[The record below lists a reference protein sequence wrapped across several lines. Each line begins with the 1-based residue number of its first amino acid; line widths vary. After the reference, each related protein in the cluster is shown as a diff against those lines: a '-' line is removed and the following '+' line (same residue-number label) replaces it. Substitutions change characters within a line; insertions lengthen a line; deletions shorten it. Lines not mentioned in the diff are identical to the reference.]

1 MKRLLFLHITLLFC
15 SLIWAQ
21 NPATAFP
28 YSCSFEDGEDL
39 SAWTL
44 NYNTSAA
51 TDQWMIG
58 SVTHSEGQRS
68 LYISSD
74 GKNPVYGNHP
84 NVVAAYFRYK
94 FPTSTGRQT
103 YDLSFDWRGI
113 GNTNNSCLYVLALPE
128 QVLFNA
134 ANNNPLYLDR
144 IVSSTSGII
153 SQNNVVNTT
162 ACLQLGDA
170 AAPTRFLSG
179 GEQWTNVSA
188 TYGIQV
194 SSTNSQQVFA
204 IVFIWV
210 NANTDETVKESG
222 ICIDNIQIGDATL
235 KKPVNVQVESI
246 CEDSVMLVS
255 WESGLAEFEVQYRMV
270 GSSTWRRADG
280 LTDGVDGFT
289 RSNGIYCSYR
299 LQRIREGSYDIRVC
313 GKSGNITTIYTYRN
327 QYLVYCPENHCVAFL
342 DLDGPNVLCTYGYH
356 PNSTTHPGEDPYAHV
371 GRIDFGSDSE
381 ESRHTIHTDPTETDP
396 RTDDELL
403 TVPPGALASVRLGNW
418 KQTGE
423 AEAITYSFTV
433 DAQNQGIL
441 IVKYATVVEYSG
453 HDRIGEPFF
462 RLEVLDEHGE
472 LISESCGH
480 ADYAYSDAVEKGDLS
495 GWHISKSNEHIAW
508 KEWTTVGVNL
518 MPYAGQDVKVRF
530 TTSDCYQTAH
540 YGYAYFTVDCASANL
555 ETDNCGNDSKIEC
568 YAPEG
573 FAYAWYKGDPDDPG
587 NEPFWFERELSTDP
601 GRQEYTC
608 RVSFMDDPDCYFDVS
623 TVSAPRFPVPSY
635 TWEPVFEECSSKIRF
650 RNTSHVMN
658 KYDGTETH
666 TQEPT
671 NDCHWFFRTLSN
683 DSVTESYNWNP
694 VYKCPDQ
701 GDSIEVTYITYI
713 GVDNAC
719 DSSRIDTIVMPN
731 IIPGSTQFEM
741 STCPESPVYFG
752 GEWFNK
758 DTVFVGTYPNF
769 AGCDSTSTLI
779 LKVWP
784 EIKDTYRHDS
794 ICSDGSVKI
803 NGVVYNRPMDNEL
816 IMLKSVHGCDS
827 AMYFSLTVNERLKAQ
842 VDQLPYACAD
852 EEEFYILFD
861 IEAGK
866 YDSLVI
872 TFSTP
877 QLRDTVIYDPDVN
890 AIAIPYPANIT
901 PGTYTAK
908 LVFHQ
913 FCCGTH
919 TEVRTIDVRYPSSIV
934 EQKWNDVLTLL
945 APKYNGG
952 YEFNAFQWYKNNVPI
967 EGATHSYLYQNLD
980 FDADYYVVVT
990 RPDGVSMATCPI
1002 RPVYHPQQSEYPTI
1016 LKVGQRI
1023 PMYMEQ
1029 PATIWYY
1036 TISGQLY
1043 GSYSL
1048 PQGYTTL
1055 EAPTQTGV
1063 YVLKSV
1069 NAQGETKAQKII
1081 VE

>member
-15 SLIWAQ
+15 TLAWAQ
-21 NPATAFP
+21 ASGIP
-28 YSCSFEDGEDL
+28 YSCSFEEDEDL
-39 SAWTL
+39 SAWTF
-44 NYNTSAA
+44 NYKTSTAM
-51 TDQWMIG
+51 DQWMIG

-74 GKNPVYGNHP
+74 GKNPVYGNKP
-84 NVVAAYFRYK
+84 NVVVSYFRYK
-94 FPTSTGRQT
+94 FPTSTGRRT
-103 YDLSFDWRGI
+103 YDISFDWRGI

-128 QVLFNA
+128 QVLFND

-144 IVSSTSGII
+144 IVSTTSGII
-153 SQNNVVNTT
+153 SQSNVVNTT
-162 ACLQLGDA
+162 SCLQLGDA

-204 IVFIWV
+204 IVFVWV
-210 NANTDETVKESG
+210 NTNTDETVKESG

-235 KKPVNVQVESI
+235 KKPVNVQVEAI
-246 CEDSVMLVS
+246 CEDSVMMVS
-255 WESGLAEFEVQYRMV
+255 WESGLTEFEVQYRQV
-270 GSSTWRRADG
+270 GTSTWRRADG

-289 RSNGIYCSYR
+289 RTNGIYCSYG
-299 LQRIREGSYDIRVC
+299 LQRIKEGAYDVRVC
-313 GKSGNITTIYTYRN
+313 GKSGDIVTIFTYRN
-327 QYLVYCPENHCVAFL
+327 QYLVYCPENHCVNYL
-342 DLDGPNVLCTYGYH
+342 DFTNPNVECTYGYH
-356 PNSTTHPGEDPYAHV
+356 PLTSGHTSETPYSYPGW
-371 GRIDFGSDSE
+371 IDFGPDSE

-396 RTDDELL
+396 RTDDALL
-403 TVPPGALASVRLGNW
+403 TVPHGALASVRLGNW
-418 KQTGE
+418 KDGGE
-423 AEAITYSFTV
+423 AESITYNIKV
-433 DAQNQGIL
+433 DSANQGVL
-441 IVKYATVVEYSG
+441 IVKYAVVLENPNG
-453 HDRIGEPFF
+453 HKHEEEPSFL
-462 RLEVLDEHGE
+462 LEVLDEKGE
-472 LISESCGH
+472 LIDASCGR
-480 ADYAYSDAVEKGDLS
+480 AEFSYSDGIAAGWNITKDEKA
-495 GWHISKSNEHIAW
+495 AW
-508 KEWTTVGVNL
+508 KDWTTIGVNL
-518 MPYAGQDVKVRF
+518 MPYNNQVIKVRF
-530 TTSDCYQTAH
+530 TTFDCSLSGH
-540 YGYAYFTVDCASANL
+540 YGYAYFTVDCATAHL
-555 ETDNCGNDSKIEC
+555 ETENCGNDSKIEC

-573 FAYAWYKGDPDDPG
+573 FAYAWYKGSPDDPG
-587 NEPFWFERELSTDP
+587 NEPFWFDRELVTDP

-608 RVSFMDDPDCYFDVS
+608 RVSFVDDPECYFDVS
-623 TVSAPRFPVPSY
+623 TISAPRFPVPSY
-635 TWEPVFEECSSKIRF
+635 TWEPVYQECTSKIRF
-650 RNTSHVMN
+650 HNTSHVMN

-683 DSVTESYNWNP
+683 NSVTESYNWNP

-784 EIKDTYRHDS
+784 EVKDTYRHDS
-794 ICSDGSVKI
+794 ICSDGSVTI
-803 NGVVYNRPMDNEL
+803 NGVKYNQPMENFF
-816 IMLKSVHGCDS
+816 IRLKTVHDCDS
-827 AMYFSLTVNERLKAQ
+827 GLYFTLTVNERIQAEVAQ
-842 VDQLPYACAD
+842 VPDACAD
-852 EEEFYILFD
+852 DEVFYLTYD
-861 IEAGK
+861 ISAGK

-890 AIAIPYPANIT
+890 VIGIPYPADIT
-901 PGTYTAK
+901 PGHYAAK

-919 TEVRTIDVRYPSSIV
+919 TEERSIDVRYRNSIV

-952 YEFNAFQWYKNNVPI
+952 FEFTSFQWYKNDTPI
-967 EGATHSYLYQNLD
+967 EGATHSYLYQDLD

-990 RPDGVSMATCPI
+990 RKDGVSIATCPI

-1016 LKVGQRI
+1016 IKVGQRI

-1055 EAPTQTGV
+1055 ETPTQTGV

>member
-1 MKRLLFLHITLLFC
+1 MRKAILTYLFLFECALGY
-15 SLIWAQ
+15 AQ
-21 NPATAFP
+21 ATAFP
-28 YSCSFEDGEDL
+28 YSCSFEEGEDL
-39 SAWTL
+39 SVWTF
-44 NYNTSAA
+44 NYKTGSA

-58 SVTHSEGQRS
+58 GYTHSEGQRS

-74 GKNPVYGNHP
+74 GLTPVYGKKP
-84 NVVAAYFRYK
+84 NVVVSYLRYK
-94 FPTSTGRQT
+94 FPTSTTRQT

-113 GNTNNSCLYVLALPE
+113 GDTTNSCLYVLAIPE
-128 QVLFNA
+128 QTLFNSA
-134 ANNNPLYLDR
+134 SNNPYYLDR
-144 IVSSTSGII
+144 LVSETSGIL
-153 SQNNVVNTT
+153 SKNVIESN
-162 ACLQLGDA
+162 ACLQFGA
-170 AAPTRFLSG
+170 TGRRFLCGS
-179 GEQWTNVSA
+179 ELWQNVSTSTPIA
-188 TYGIQV
+188 V
-194 SSTNSQQVFA
+194 SSANSQSTFCL
-204 IVFIWV
+204 VFIWI
-210 NANTDETVKESG
+210 NTPDPASEVQQAG

-235 KKPVNVQVESI
+235 KKPANVQVESI

-289 RSNGIYCSYR
+289 RTNGIYCSYR

-403 TVPPGALASVRLGNW
+403 TVPKGALASVRLGNW

-433 DAQNQGIL
+433 DAVNQGIL
-441 IVKYATVVEYSG
+441 IVKYATVVQYSG

-495 GWHISKSNEHIAW
+495 GWHISKSNEDIAW

-540 YGYAYFTVDCASANL
+540 YGYAYFTVDCASASL

-573 FAYAWYKGDPDDPG
+573 FSYSWYRGNPDDPG

-635 TWEPVFEECSSKIRF
+635 TWEPVFEECTSKIRF

-683 DSVTESYNWNP
+683 NVVTESYNWNP
-694 VYKCPDQ
+694 VFRCPNQ
-701 GDSIEVTYITYI
+701 GDSVEVTYTTYI
-713 GVDNAC
+713 GADNVC
-719 DSSRIDTIVMPN
+719 DSTRVDTIVMPS
-731 IIPGSTQFEM
+731 ILPGHTSFTM
-741 STCPESPVYFG
+741 TTCPESPVYFG
-752 GEWFNK
+752 GQWFNT
-758 DTVFVGTYPNF
+758 DTVYVGTFPNF
-769 AGCDSTSTLI
+769 AGCDSTSTLH

-794 ICSDGSVKI
+794 ICSDGNVII
-803 NGVVYNRPMDNEL
+803 NGIRYNRPMDNEL

-827 AMYFSLTVNERLKAQ
+827 ALYMTLTVNERLKMSGANDMHMD
-842 VDQLPYACAD
+842 VCAD
-852 EEEFYILFD
+852 EEEMAITFD
-861 IEAGK
+861 IIAGQ
-866 YDSLVI
+866 YDSLEI
-872 TFSTP
+872 NFLTP
-877 QLRDTVIYDPDVN
+877 ELRDTMIYVSGLSSVS
-890 AIAIPYPANIT
+890 IPYSPSVT
-901 PGTYTAK
+901 PGHYTAE
-908 LVFHQ
+908 LTFYQ
-913 FCCGTH
+913 FCCGQYREKR
-919 TEVRTIDVRYPSSIV
+919 EVDIHYASSIV

-945 APKYNGG
+945 SPKYNGG
-952 YEFNAFQWYKNNVPI
+952 YNFTSFQWYKNGQPL
-967 EGATHSYLYQNLD
+967 EGETHSYLYQPLD
-980 FDADYYVVVT
+980 MNAFYYVSLT
-990 RPDGVSMATCPI
+990 REDGVTITSCPVT
-1002 RPVYHPQQSEYPTI
+1002 PVYHEQQSDYPTI
-1016 LKVGQRI
+1016 VRAGQRM

-1036 TISGQLY
+1036 TVSGQLY
-1043 GSYSL
+1043 SSFRM
-1048 PQGYTTL
+1048 PQGYTDLYT
-1055 EAPTQTGV
+1055 PDIPGV
-1063 YVLKSV
+1063 YILKSI
-1069 NAQGETKAQKII
+1069 NTKGETQAQVMI
-1081 VE
+1081 VEQ